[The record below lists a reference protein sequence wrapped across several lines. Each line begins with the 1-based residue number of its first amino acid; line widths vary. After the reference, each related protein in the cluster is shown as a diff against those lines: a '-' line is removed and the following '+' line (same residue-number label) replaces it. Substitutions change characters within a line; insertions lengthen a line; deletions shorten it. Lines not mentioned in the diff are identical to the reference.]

1 MKGNRW
7 HEQAICLVQEDK
19 WKREQAAL
27 KEKQKAEELKKQIL
41 EEREREELD
50 GLAHAAGIKQCA
62 SLFITSTRTALQIAR
77 PGKI

>member
-1 MKGNRW
+1 
-7 HEQAICLVQEDK
+7 VQEDK

-50 GLAHAAGIKQCA
+50 GLAHAAGIKQCV
-62 SLFITSTRTALQIAR
+62 SSFDGLHNVPPDRKDRKVWQDLIYVL
-77 PGKI
+77 